1 MNANSLLEGIRV
13 LDMSRVLAG
22 PWATQLLADYG
33 AEVIKI
39 EKPITGDDTR
49 QWGPPWVSGN
59 KRIDQSDASYF
70 LAANR
75 NKRSLTCDFSTKEG
89 ASIIKELV
97 KSCDVLIENYRTGTL
112 DRYGLGEAQLKK
124 INNKLIYCSIT
135 AFSETSSS

>member
-59 KRIDQSDASYF
+59 KRVDQSDAAYF
-70 LAANR
+70 CL
-75 NKRSLTCDFSTKEG
+75 L
-89 ASIIKELV
+89 
-97 KSCDVLIENYRTGTL
+97 Y
-112 DRYGLGEAQLKK
+112 
-124 INNKLIYCSIT
+124 
-135 AFSETSSS
+135 TSPSPRD